1 MSKMT
6 QSLKRMFGGRFRAGS
21 YSAFAATLIIS
32 IAVMANLMVSSL
44 PATTTQLDF
53 TEQSLYSLSDQ
64 TKRIAASLDKDV
76 DMYLICNQGNEDP
89 TILRLLERYEGLSSH
104 INTSSVDPTIQP
116 TFLDQ
121 YELDI
126 STLYENSVLV
136 DCDGRY
142 RLVSY
147 DQIFVTEYSMDY
159 YSYAYDYTTSFDG
172 ENALTNALHYV
183 ASDNLPKVYTLT
195 GHGEAELSETITEM
209 LAQDNFETET
219 ISLLSLEAMPEDAA
233 AVIINAPNSDLGED
247 EATLLVEYLED
258 GGNVT
263 LMTGYMGDNDMPQL
277 KRLTASMGLTTGEGI
292 VIEGD
297 RQMRL
302 NRYPH
307 YLLPSIGSHEITE
320 ALASA
325 GYYILAPL
333 AQPIVET
340 DDSTASITWLL
351 TTSDDAYSKPAA
363 LNMTR
368 TEKEEGD
375 VDGPFYVGAVSES
388 NGKLFWITADTFLDS
403 YVDSA
408 VSGANSNLFLNA
420 LNWMGGQE
428 ESISIRSKSLDTA
441 GLTVTQSESS
451 MWSIVMIGIIPAALV
466 AVGMIIWVRRKR
478 R

>member
-6 QSLKRMFGGRFRAGS
+6 QTLKRMFGGRVRDGS

-233 AVIINAPNSDLGED
+233 AVIINAPTSDLGED

>member
-44 PATTTQLDF
+44 PATTTQLDL

-233 AVIINAPNSDLGED
+233 AVIINAPTSDLGED